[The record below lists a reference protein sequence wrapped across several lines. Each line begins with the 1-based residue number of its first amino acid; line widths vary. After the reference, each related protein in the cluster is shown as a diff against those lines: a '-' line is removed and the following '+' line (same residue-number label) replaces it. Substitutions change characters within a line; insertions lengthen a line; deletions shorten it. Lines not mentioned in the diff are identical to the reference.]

1 MVKDLKELADKL
13 DENVKP
19 IVEAIKNEDPT
30 TPRYKELLENFN
42 ATLAVSSN
50 VTRMLVAVAAQA
62 KKEMEEKK
70 DESNN

>member
-13 DENVKP
+13 DTNVKP
-19 IVEAIKNEDPT
+19 LVEAIKNEDPT

-42 ATLAVSSN
+42 ATLTVSSN
-50 VTRMLVAVAAQA
+50 ITRMLIGIAAQA
-62 KKEMEEKK
+62 KKEKEEKA

>member
-19 IVEAIKNEDPT
+19 LVEAIKNEDPT